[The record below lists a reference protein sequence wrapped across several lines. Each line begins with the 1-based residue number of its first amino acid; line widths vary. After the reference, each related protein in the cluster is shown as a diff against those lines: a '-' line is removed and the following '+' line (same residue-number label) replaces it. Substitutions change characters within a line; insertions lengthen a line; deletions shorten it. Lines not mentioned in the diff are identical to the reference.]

1 MSLVINK
8 NNNEKFIEIFP
19 IGEMDIYTSPMFKD
33 QVLETINKESKDI
46 VINAEKLEY
55 IDSTG
60 LGSVMA
66 ILKLM
71 KEKGLC
77 LKIINVRKNI
87 YKLFDITGFSKV
99 IDIEK
104 IEGV

>member
-1 MSLVINK
+1 MSLVINR
-8 NNNEKFIEIFP
+8 NNNEKFIEILP
-19 IGEMDIYTSPMFKD
+19 VGEMDIYTSPMFKD
-33 QVLETINKESKDI
+33 ETLEIINNENKDI
-46 VINAEKLEY
+46 VLNAEKLEY
-55 IDSTG
+55 LDSTG

-71 KEKGLC
+71 KEKGLK
-77 LKIINVRKNI
+77 LKIVNVRKNI
-87 YKLFDITGFSKV
+87 FKLFEITGFSKV

>member
-1 MSLVINK
+1 MSLIINK

-33 QVLETINKESKDI
+33 EILEIINNENKDI

-55 IDSTG
+55 LDSTG

-71 KEKGLC
+71 KEKSLN

-87 YKLFDITGFSKV
+87 YKLFDITGFSK
-99 IDIEK
+99 IMDIEK
-104 IEGV
+104 VEGV